1 MTCSYLPGQE
11 IQAISNTAESSTEQ
25 PYARSFTAL
34 ALYSSPVYT
43 PCWINFHMI
52 WVSGQVSSFVS
63 YGCPVVPAT
72 FTEKTFVPQVVCSG
86 DLLKIKR
93 PKYVGL
99 ILGYCVILSISP
111 SLL

>member
-1 MTCSYLPGQE
+1 MNSFPKLQYSIFQILNNMTCSYLPGQQ

-34 ALYSSPVYT
+34 ALYSSPVY
-43 PCWINFHMI
+43 IHAELIAMI

-86 DLLKIKR
+86 DLLKSKDQNMW
-93 PKYVGL
+93 V
-99 ILGYCVILSISP
+99 
-111 SLL
+111 